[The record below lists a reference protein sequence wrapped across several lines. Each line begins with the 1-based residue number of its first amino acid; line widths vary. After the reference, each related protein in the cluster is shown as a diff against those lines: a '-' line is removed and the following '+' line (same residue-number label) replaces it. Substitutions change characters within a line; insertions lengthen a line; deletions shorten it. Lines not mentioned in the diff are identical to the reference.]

1 MDAWEN
7 RPLNDLDF
15 DEFSAL
21 VRARGGGERHA
32 RRLFAALYRRG
43 RGAAGGISGRLD
55 EVSPR
60 LAEHIAEV
68 PWGELRIVDRRQA
81 ADGFVKYLFESPLGG
96 RFEAVRIPLFE
107 KKHVVCVS
115 SQVGCA
121 LGCAFCATG
130 RLGFSRNLE
139 TWEMVE
145 QLRLVR
151 DEALLP
157 VRHAVFMGMGEPFL
171 NYERVLRAARLFTR
185 SGGLQISGRN
195 LTISTAGVV
204 PAIERFTR
212 EGHPFRLTFSLT
224 SAIPEKRRQLMPV
237 ERIHP
242 LPDLVEAIRAFTA
255 ARRERAVIAYVAI
268 RGLNTGPEDVEAL
281 RRVFAGIPIKLDL
294 IDVSDATGRY
304 QPPDEAELRRFR
316 DLLQALQVP
325 IGRRYSGGAEIGAAC
340 GNLAATCRGGTPLG
354 EGERA

>member
-1 MDAWEN
+1 MDALKD

-15 DEFSAL
+15 DEFLAF
-21 VRARGGGERHA
+21 VCARGGNERQA
-32 RRLFAALYRRG
+32 RRLFAALYRPG
-43 RGAAGGISGRLD
+43 RDPAKGLVGRLD

-60 LAEHIAEV
+60 LVGRIAQA
-68 PWGELRIVDRRQA
+68 PWGTLTIVDRRRA

-96 RFEAVRIPLFE
+96 RFEAVRIPLFDE
-107 KKHVVCVS
+107 KHVVCVS

-130 RLGFSRNLE
+130 RLGFLRNLE

-151 DEALLP
+151 DEARRP
-157 VRHAVFMGMGEPFL
+157 VRHVVFMGMGEPFL
-171 NYERVLRAARLFTR
+171 NYERVLRAAGLFTR
-185 SGGLQISGRN
+185 SGGLQISGHN
-195 LTISTAGVV
+195 LTISTAGIA
-204 PAIERFTR
+204 PAIQRFTR

-224 SAIPEKRRQLMPV
+224 SAIAEKRRQLMPV
-237 ERIHP
+237 EKLHP
-242 LPDLVEAIRAFTA
+242 LPELVDAIRAFTA

-304 QPPDEAELRRFR
+304 LPPDEKELGRFR
-316 DLLQALQVP
+316 DLLQVLQVP
-325 IGRRYSGGAEIGAAC
+325 IGRRYSGGAEIGASC
-340 GNLAATCRGGTPLG
+340 GNLAATCQGGTPLSG
-354 EGERA
+354 RS